1 MRNFREKAKKPTV
14 SGSVFKYWPVS
25 ERKKK
30 CLKKKKKKKK
40 EKLSFSE
47 QSGKS
52 ERLIRATW
60 KIKHQD

>member
-30 CLKKKKKKKK
+30 CLKKKKKRKRKSYLF
-40 EKLSFSE
+40 LSNLGN
-47 QSGKS
+47 QKG
-52 ERLIRATW
+52 
-60 KIKHQD
+60 